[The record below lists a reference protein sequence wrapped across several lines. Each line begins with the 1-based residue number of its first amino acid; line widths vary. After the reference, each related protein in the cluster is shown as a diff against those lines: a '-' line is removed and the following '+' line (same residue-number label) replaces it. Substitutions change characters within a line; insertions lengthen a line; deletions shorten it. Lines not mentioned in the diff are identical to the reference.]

1 VRHLR
6 IDIDDDDLYLELKLQ
21 AARERKSMKE
31 LVVEAITKLLEERQ
45 APPPT

>member
-1 VRHLR
+1 MRHLR

-31 LVVEAITKLLEERQ
+31 LVVKAITKLLEERQ